1 MVIKDRVSQAI
12 QGDERFIEDVAF
24 IVEKIYIEMLQKACR
39 RVYEQEGDHAKEVMI
54 KVHNEMIKEVK
65 NG

>member
-12 QGDERFIEDVAF
+12 KGDARFIEDVAF

-39 RVYEQEGDHAKEVMI
+39 RVYEQEENHAKELMI
-54 KVHNEMIKEVK
+54 KVHNEMLKEIK